1 MLKFMTDINNKIQK
15 RVTETEVNDDE
26 MVLKN
31 SDEAKTN
38 DNKDDDTD
46 GLKKKID
53 KEKDTESKDYLHK
66 LFRRIIPLYNN
77 LILQDRYIIN
87 G

>member
-1 MLKFMTDINNKIQK
+1 MTDINNKTQK

>member
-1 MLKFMTDINNKIQK
+1 MTDINNKTQK

-77 LILQDRYIIN
+77 LILQDRYIVN